1 MMTMELTLMT
11 KKTSEP
17 TMAAGEFKARCLRV
31 MDEVERTRR
40 AVVITKR
47 GRPVARL
54 VPVDPTEPGVFL
66 GRLAGKISVL
76 GDIMAP
82 LDPPEAWDPVA
93 EFDELCRQNP
103 PR

>member
-1 MMTMELTLMT
+1 MT
-11 KKTSEP
+11 KKTTEK

-40 AVVITKR
+40 PVVITKR
-47 GRPVARL
+47 GRPVAKL
-54 VPVDPTEPGVFL
+54 VPVDPSGPDPFF
-66 GRLAGKISVL
+66 GRLAGRIRLV
-76 GDIMAP
+76 GDIVAP

-93 EFDELCRQNP
+93 EFDELCRENP

>member
-1 MMTMELTLMT
+1 MT
-11 KKTSEP
+11 KKTTEK

-40 AVVITKR
+40 PVVITKR
-47 GRPVARL
+47 GRPVAKL
-54 VPVDPTEPGVFL
+54 VPADATEPDAFF
-66 GRLAGKISVL
+66 GRLAGKIRIV
-76 GDIMAP
+76 GDITAP

-93 EFDELCRQNP
+93 EFDELCRENP

>member
-1 MMTMELTLMT
+1 MT
-11 KKTSEP
+11 KKTTEK

-40 AVVITKR
+40 PVVITKR
-47 GRPVARL
+47 GRPVAKL
-54 VPVDPTEPGVFL
+54 VPADPTEPDAFF
-66 GRLAGKISVL
+66 GRLAEQIKIV

-93 EFDELCRQNP
+93 EFDELCRGNP